1 MVIVSRLWKQL
12 YAPVVLLA
20 AWQGLTLWVGAQ
32 LVPSP
37 LTTLLLFFRL
47 LPTTLLPHVMASMG
61 RILAALAIALFL
73 GVSTGL
79 AAGLHRRVDALLSP
93 LVYGLY
99 PLPKVAFMP
108 LLMIL
113 FGLGNAPKVALIVL
127 IIVFQIYVTT
137 RDAVRSIPAHLFTAL
152 SSLDLPERA
161 LYTHLVFPAILPKL
175 FTTLRVSIGIAVA
188 VLFFAENFATDLGVG
203 YFIMNSWSMVNIP
216 SMYAGILTL
225 AVLGFL
231 LFTLLDR
238 LEKHFCAWTLVGK
251 DEE

>member
-1 MVIVSRLWKQL
+1 MRPILKRF
-12 YAPVVLLA
+12 YAPITLLA
-20 AWQGLTLWVGAQ
+20 AWQGLTLLVGAQ

-37 LTTLLLFFRL
+37 LTTLILFLRL
-47 LPTTLLPHVMASMG
+47 LPTTLLPHVVASMG
-61 RILAALAIALFL
+61 RILAALVIALGL

-79 AAGLHRRVDALLSP
+79 LAGLHRRVDGLLSP

-99 PLPKVAFMP
+99 PLPKIAFMP

-137 RDAVRSIPAHLFTAL
+137 RDAVRAIPAHLFTAL
-152 SSLDLPERA
+152 RSLDLPRGA
-161 LYTHLVFPAILPKL
+161 LYRDLVFPAILPKL

-203 YFIMNSWSMVNIP
+203 YFIMNSWSMVDIP

-225 AVLGFL
+225 AGLGFL
-231 LFTLLDR
+231 LFSLLDR

-251 DEE
+251 KGQ